1 MKNRIKV
8 MIGDT
13 AMTVNT
19 EYSKEK
25 VTELAAEVTSRLD
38 SIKKSSRSSSTL
50 NAALLLLLELVD
62 ENKKLSTDYEAL
74 RQKTENMELDL
85 EIQYMENERLA
96 QKRSSSEGNEYR

>member
-1 MKNRIKV
+1 MKNRVKV

-19 EYSKEK
+19 EYTKEK
-25 VTELAAEVTSRLD
+25 VTELAAEVTSRLEA
-38 SIKKSSRSSSTL
+38 IKKASRSSSTL